1 MTDDLLIRMRDVR
14 KNYAAKSGTVHAL
27 DGLNLEV
34 AEGTVRGLLGPN
46 GAGKTTTVKVLT
58 TLTRPTSGEV
68 TIDGLDVVRH
78 GHEVRNRI
86 GVSGQNATIDEELT
100 ARENLMLVGRLFHL
114 GDKGAKRRT
123 DELLEVFN
131 LEHAANRPI
140 KGFSGG
146 MRRRADL
153 AASLVND
160 PKILFLDEPTT
171 GLDPAAR
178 LSLWEVINQ
187 RVRSGTTLL
196 LTTQDL
202 EEADYLADQISVI
215 DQGKVIAEGTAD
227 ELKSSVGGQRISVVP
242 VNQADHAAVQSLLD
256 AVAANRGSVTIDGSE
271 LSVSVHDG
279 PAALEQVV
287 AKLRAQEIALHDVG
301 MSRPSLDEVFLDL
314 TGQSVTGETH
324 AKRTDAGAGTPAH
337 GTQESAQKGGTN

>member
-14 KNYAAKSGTVHAL
+14 KEYAAKSGTVHAL
-27 DGLNLEV
+27 DGLNLDV
-34 AEGTVRGLLGPN
+34 AEGSVRGLLGPN

-68 TIDGLDVVRH
+68 TIDGLDVVRN

-114 GDKGAKRRT
+114 GDKGAKKRA
-123 DELLEVFN
+123 DELLEIFH
-131 LEHAANRPI
+131 LEHAADRPI

-160 PKILFLDEPTT
+160 PRILFLDEPTT

-178 LSLWEVINQ
+178 LSLWEVIKQ

-196 LTTQDL
+196 LTTQYL

-227 ELKSSVGGQRISVVP
+227 ELKSNVGGQRISVVP
-242 VNQADHAAVQSLLD
+242 VNRADHDVVESVLD
-256 AVAANRGSVTIDGSE
+256 DVATTRGSVSVDGNE

-279 PAALEQVV
+279 PAALEQVIG
-287 AKLRAQEIALHDVG
+287 KLRGREIAVHDVG

-314 TGQSVTGETH
+314 TGQSVTGETPT
-324 AKRTDAGAGTPAH
+324 RH
-337 GTQESAQKGGTN
+337 GDSHEAAAQAQEGGNN

>member
-14 KNYAAKSGTVHAL
+14 KEYAAKSGTVHAL
-27 DGLNLEV
+27 DGLNLDV

-68 TIDGLDVVRH
+68 TIDGLDVVRN

-114 GDKGAKRRT
+114 GDKGAQKRA
-123 DELLEVFN
+123 DELLEIFN
-131 LEHAANRPI
+131 LEHAADRPI

-160 PKILFLDEPTT
+160 PRILFLDEPTT

-178 LSLWEVINQ
+178 LSLWEVIKQ

-196 LTTQDL
+196 LTTQYL

-227 ELKSSVGGQRISVVP
+227 ELKSNVGGQRISVVP
-242 VNQADHAAVQSLLD
+242 VNRADHDVITNLLD
-256 AVAANRGSVTIDGSE
+256 DVAANRGSVSVDGNE

-279 PAALEQVV
+279 PAALEQVIG
-287 AKLRAQEIALHDVG
+287 KLRGREIAMHDVG

-314 TGQSVTGETH
+314 TGQSVTGEKPTRH
-324 AKRTDAGAGTPAH
+324 GESYESATPA
-337 GTQESAQKGGTN
+337 QEGGNN

>member
-14 KNYAAKSGTVHAL
+14 KEYAAKSGTVHAL
-27 DGLNLEV
+27 DGLNLDV

-68 TIDGLDVVRH
+68 TIDGLDVVRN

-114 GDKGAKRRT
+114 GDKGAKKRA
-123 DELLEVFN
+123 DELLEIFN
-131 LEHAANRPI
+131 LEHAADRPI

-160 PKILFLDEPTT
+160 PRILFLDEPTT

-178 LSLWEVINQ
+178 LSLWEVIKQ

-196 LTTQDL
+196 LTTQYL
-202 EEADYLADQISVI
+202 EEADYLADQIS
-215 DQGKVIAEGTAD
+215 QGKVIAEGTAD
-227 ELKSSVGGQRISVVP
+227 ELKSNVGGQRISVVP
-242 VNQADHAAVQSLLD
+242 VNRADHDVVTNLLD
-256 AVAANRGSVTIDGSE
+256 DVAATRGSVSVDGNE

-279 PAALEQVV
+279 PAALEQVIG
-287 AKLRAQEIALHDVG
+287 KLRGREIAVHDVG

-314 TGQSVTGETH
+314 TGQSVTGENPT
-324 AKRTDAGAGTPAH
+324 RH
-337 GTQESAQKGGTN
+337 GESYDSAAQAQEGGNN

>member
-14 KNYAAKSGTVHAL
+14 KEYAAKSGTVHAL
-27 DGLNLEV
+27 DGLNLDV

-68 TIDGLDVVRH
+68 TIDGLDVVRN

-114 GDKGAKRRT
+114 GDKGAKKRA
-123 DELLEVFN
+123 DELLEIFN
-131 LEHAANRPI
+131 LEHAADRPI

-160 PKILFLDEPTT
+160 PRILFLDEPTT

-178 LSLWEVINQ
+178 LSLWEVIKQ

-196 LTTQDL
+196 LTTQYL

-227 ELKSSVGGQRISVVP
+227 ELKSNVGGQRISVVP
-242 VNQADHAAVQSLLD
+242 VNRADHDVVTNLLD
-256 AVAANRGSVTIDGSE
+256 DVAATRGSVSVDGNE

-279 PAALEQVV
+279 PAALEQVIG
-287 AKLRAQEIALHDVG
+287 KLRGREIAVHDVG

-314 TGQSVTGETH
+314 TGQSVTGEKPT
-324 AKRTDAGAGTPAH
+324 RH
-337 GTQESAQKGGTN
+337 GESHESAAQAQEGGNN

>member
-14 KNYAAKSGTVHAL
+14 KEYAAKSGTVHAL
-27 DGLNLEV
+27 DGLNLDV

-68 TIDGLDVVRH
+68 TIDGLDVVRN

-114 GDKGAKRRT
+114 GDKGAKTRA
-123 DELLEVFN
+123 DELLEIFH
-131 LEHAANRPI
+131 LEHAADRPI

-160 PKILFLDEPTT
+160 PRILFLDEPTT

-178 LSLWEVINQ
+178 LSLWEVIKQ

-196 LTTQDL
+196 LTTQYL

-227 ELKSSVGGQRISVVP
+227 ELKSNVGGQRISVVP
-242 VNQADHAAVQSLLD
+242 VNRADHDVVESVLD
-256 AVAANRGSVTIDGSE
+256 DVAANRGSVSVDGNE

-279 PAALEQVV
+279 PAALEQVIG
-287 AKLRAQEIALHDVG
+287 KLRGREIAVHDVG

-314 TGQSVTGETH
+314 TGQSVTGEKPTQHGEAHETAAH
-324 AKRTDAGAGTPAH
+324 A
-337 GTQESAQKGGTN
+337 QEGGNN

>member
-14 KNYAAKSGTVHAL
+14 KEYAAKSGTVHAL
-27 DGLNLEV
+27 DGLNLDV
-34 AEGTVRGLLGPN
+34 AEGTVRSLLGPN

-68 TIDGLDVVRH
+68 TIDGLDVVRN

-114 GDKGAKRRT
+114 GDKGAKKRA
-123 DELLEVFN
+123 DELLEIFN
-131 LEHAANRPI
+131 LEHAADRPI

-160 PKILFLDEPTT
+160 PRILFLDEPTT

-178 LSLWEVINQ
+178 LSLWEVIKQ

-196 LTTQDL
+196 LTTQYL

-227 ELKSSVGGQRISVVP
+227 ELKSNVGGQRISVVP
-242 VNQADHAAVQSLLD
+242 VNRADHDVVKNLLD
-256 AVAANRGSVTIDGSE
+256 DVAANRGSVSVDGSE

-279 PAALEQVV
+279 PAALEQVIG
-287 AKLRAQEIALHDVG
+287 KLRGREIAVHDVG

-314 TGQSVTGETH
+314 TGQSVTGEKPTRH
-324 AKRTDAGAGTPAH
+324 GESYESATPA
-337 GTQESAQKGGTN
+337 QEGGNN

>member
-14 KNYAAKSGTVHAL
+14 KEYAAKSGTVHAL
-27 DGLNLEV
+27 DGLNLDV

-68 TIDGLDVVRH
+68 SIDGLDVVRN

-114 GDKGAKRRT
+114 GDKGAKKRA
-123 DELLEVFN
+123 DELLEIFN
-131 LEHAANRPI
+131 LEHAADRPV

-160 PKILFLDEPTT
+160 PRILFLDEPTT

-178 LSLWEVINQ
+178 LSLWEVIKQ

-196 LTTQDL
+196 LTTQYL
-202 EEADYLADQISVI
+202 EEADYLADQINVI

-227 ELKSSVGGQRISVVP
+227 ELKSSVGGQRISVVL
-242 VNQADHAAVQSLLD
+242 VNRADHDVVESVLD
-256 AVAANRGSVTIDGSE
+256 DVAVARGSVSVDGNE

-279 PAALEQVV
+279 PAALEQVIG
-287 AKLRAQEIALHDVG
+287 KLRGHEIAVHDVG

-314 TGQSVTGETH
+314 TGQSITGETPTRRGDSH
-324 AKRTDAGAGTPAH
+324 ETAAQA
-337 GTQESAQKGGTN
+337 QEGGNN

>member
-1 MTDDLLIRMRDVR
+1 MRDVR
-14 KNYAAKSGTVHAL
+14 KEYAAKSGTVHAL
-27 DGLNLEV
+27 DGLNLDV

-68 TIDGLDVVRH
+68 TIDGLDVVRN

-114 GDKGAKRRT
+114 GDKGAKKRA
-123 DELLEVFN
+123 DELLEIFN
-131 LEHAANRPI
+131 LEHAADRPI

-160 PKILFLDEPTT
+160 PRILFLDEPTT

-178 LSLWEVINQ
+178 LSLWEVIKQ

-196 LTTQDL
+196 LTTQYL

-227 ELKSSVGGQRISVVP
+227 ELKSNVGGQRISVVP
-242 VNQADHAAVQSLLD
+242 VNRADHDVITNLLD
-256 AVAANRGSVTIDGSE
+256 DVAANRGSVSVDGNE

-279 PAALEQVV
+279 PAALEQVIG
-287 AKLRAQEIALHDVG
+287 KLRGREIAMHDVG

-314 TGQSVTGETH
+314 TGQSVTGEKPTRH
-324 AKRTDAGAGTPAH
+324 GESYESATPA
-337 GTQESAQKGGTN
+337 QEGGNN

>member
-14 KNYAAKSGTVHAL
+14 KEYAAKSGTVHAL
-27 DGLNLEV
+27 DGLNLDV
-34 AEGTVRGLLGPN
+34 AEGSVRGLLGPN

-68 TIDGLDVVRH
+68 TIDGLDVVRN

-114 GDKGAKRRT
+114 GDKGAKKRA
-123 DELLEVFN
+123 DELLEIFN

-160 PKILFLDEPTT
+160 PRILFLDEPTT

-178 LSLWEVINQ
+178 LSLWEVIKQ

-196 LTTQDL
+196 LTTQYL

-227 ELKSSVGGQRISVVP
+227 ELKSNVGGQRISVVP
-242 VNQADHAAVQSLLD
+242 VNRADHDVVTNLLD
-256 AVAANRGSVTIDGSE
+256 DVAATRGSVSVDGNE

-279 PAALEQVV
+279 PAALEQVIG
-287 AKLRAQEIALHDVG
+287 KLRGREIAVHDVG

-314 TGQSVTGETH
+314 TGQSVTGETPTRH
-324 AKRTDAGAGTPAH
+324 GASHDSAAQA
-337 GTQESAQKGGTN
+337 QEGGNN

>member
-14 KNYAAKSGTVHAL
+14 KEYAAKSGTVHAL
-27 DGLNLEV
+27 DGLNLDV
-34 AEGTVRGLLGPN
+34 AEGTVRSLLGPN

-68 TIDGLDVVRH
+68 TIDGLDVVRN

-114 GDKGAKRRT
+114 GDKGAKKRA
-123 DELLEVFN
+123 DELLEIFN
-131 LEHAANRPI
+131 LEHAADRPI

-160 PKILFLDEPTT
+160 PRILFLDEPTT

-178 LSLWEVINQ
+178 LSLWEVIKQ

-196 LTTQDL
+196 LTTQYL

-227 ELKSSVGGQRISVVP
+227 ELKSNVGGQRISVVP
-242 VNQADHAAVQSLLD
+242 VNRADHDVITNLLD
-256 AVAANRGSVTIDGSE
+256 DVAANRGSVSVDGNE

-279 PAALEQVV
+279 PAALEQVIG
-287 AKLRAQEIALHDVG
+287 KLRGREIAMHDVG

-314 TGQSVTGETH
+314 TGQSVTGEKPTRH
-324 AKRTDAGAGTPAH
+324 GESYESATPA
-337 GTQESAQKGGTN
+337 QEGGNN

>member
-114 GDKGAKRRT
+114 GDKGAKKRA
-123 DELLEVFN
+123 DELLEIFN

-160 PKILFLDEPTT
+160 PKILFLDE
-171 GLDPAAR
+171 AAR
-178 LSLWEVINQ
+178 LSLWEVIKQ

-196 LTTQDL
+196 LTTQYL

-242 VNQADHAAVQSLLD
+242 VNQADHDSVQSLLD
-256 AVAANRGSVTIDGSE
+256 AVATNRGSVTIDGSE

-287 AKLRAQEIALHDVG
+287 AKLRAQEIAVHDVG

-314 TGQSVTGETH
+314 TGQSVTGGTH
-324 AKRTDAGAGTPAH
+324 TENTDAGADSPAH

>member
-14 KNYAAKSGTVHAL
+14 KEYAAKSGTVHAL
-27 DGLNLEV
+27 DGLNLDV

-68 TIDGLDVVRH
+68 TIDGLDVVRN

-114 GDKGAKRRT
+114 GDKGAQKRA
-123 DELLEVFN
+123 DELLEIFN
-131 LEHAANRPI
+131 LEHAADRPI
-140 KGFSGG
+140 MGFSGG

-160 PKILFLDEPTT
+160 PRILFLDEPTT

-178 LSLWEVINQ
+178 LSLWEVIKQ

-196 LTTQDL
+196 LTTQYL

-227 ELKSSVGGQRISVVP
+227 ELKSNVGGQRISVVP
-242 VNQADHAAVQSLLD
+242 VNRADHDVITNLLD
-256 AVAANRGSVTIDGSE
+256 DVAANRGSVSVDGNE

-279 PAALEQVV
+279 PAALEQVIG
-287 AKLRAQEIALHDVG
+287 KLRGREIAMHDVG

-314 TGQSVTGETH
+314 TGQSVTGEKPTRH
-324 AKRTDAGAGTPAH
+324 GESYESATPA
-337 GTQESAQKGGTN
+337 QEGGNN

>member
-14 KNYAAKSGTVHAL
+14 KEYAAKSGTVHAL
-27 DGLNLEV
+27 DGLNLDV

-68 TIDGLDVVRH
+68 SIDGLDVVRN

-114 GDKGAKRRT
+114 GDKGAKKRA
-123 DELLEVFN
+123 DELLEIFN
-131 LEHAANRPI
+131 LEHAADRPI

-160 PKILFLDEPTT
+160 PRILFLDEPTT

-178 LSLWEVINQ
+178 LSLWEVIKQ

-196 LTTQDL
+196 LTTQYL
-202 EEADYLADQISVI
+202 EEADYLADQINVI

-227 ELKSSVGGQRISVVP
+227 ELKSNVGGQRISVVL
-242 VNQADHAAVQSLLD
+242 VNRADHDVVESVLD
-256 AVAANRGSVTIDGSE
+256 DVAVARGSVSVDGNE

-279 PAALEQVV
+279 PAALEQVIG
-287 AKLRAQEIALHDVG
+287 KLRGHEIAVHDVG

-314 TGQSVTGETH
+314 TGQSITGETPTRRGDSH
-324 AKRTDAGAGTPAH
+324 ETAAQA
-337 GTQESAQKGGTN
+337 QEGGNN

>member
-14 KNYAAKSGTVHAL
+14 KEYAAKSGTVHAL
-27 DGLNLEV
+27 DGLNLDV

-68 TIDGLDVVRH
+68 TIDGLDVVRN

-100 ARENLMLVGRLFHL
+100 ARDNLMLVGRLFHL
-114 GDKGAKRRT
+114 GDKGAKKRA
-123 DELLEVFN
+123 DELLEIFN
-131 LEHAANRPI
+131 LEHAADRPI

-160 PKILFLDEPTT
+160 PRILFLDEPTT

-178 LSLWEVINQ
+178 LSLWEVIKQ

-196 LTTQDL
+196 LTTQYL

-227 ELKSSVGGQRISVVP
+227 ELKSNVGGQRISVVP
-242 VNQADHAAVQSLLD
+242 VNRADHDVVTNLLD
-256 AVAANRGSVTIDGSE
+256 DVAATRGSVSVDGNE

-279 PAALEQVV
+279 PAALEQVIG
-287 AKLRAQEIALHDVG
+287 KLRGREIAVHDVG

-314 TGQSVTGETH
+314 TGQSVTGENPT
-324 AKRTDAGAGTPAH
+324 RH
-337 GTQESAQKGGTN
+337 GESYDSAAQAQEGGNN

>member
-14 KNYAAKSGTVHAL
+14 KKYAAKSGTVHAL
-27 DGLNLEV
+27 DGLNLKV

-114 GDKGAKRRT
+114 GDKGAKKRA
-123 DELLEVFN
+123 DELLEIFH
-131 LEHAANRPI
+131 LEHAADRPI

-160 PKILFLDEPTT
+160 PRILFLDEPTT

-178 LSLWEVINQ
+178 LSLWEVIKQ

-196 LTTQDL
+196 LTTQYL

-227 ELKSSVGGQRISVVP
+227 ELKSNVGGQRISVVP
-242 VNQADHAAVQSLLD
+242 VNRADHDVVESVLD
-256 AVAANRGSVTIDGSE
+256 NVATTRGSVSVDGNE

-287 AKLRAQEIALHDVG
+287 TKLRAQEIAVHDVG

-314 TGQSVTGETH
+314 TGQSVTGE
-324 AKRTDAGAGTPAH
+324 APARH
-337 GTQESAQKGGTN
+337 GEAHETAAQAQEGSNN

>member
-14 KNYAAKSGTVHAL
+14 KEYAAKSGTVHAL
-27 DGLNLEV
+27 DGLNLDV

-68 TIDGLDVVRH
+68 SIDGLDVVRN

-114 GDKGAKRRT
+114 GDKGAKKRA
-123 DELLEVFN
+123 DELLEIFN
-131 LEHAANRPI
+131 LEHAADRPI

-160 PKILFLDEPTT
+160 PRILFLDEPTT

-178 LSLWEVINQ
+178 LSLWEVIKQ

-196 LTTQDL
+196 LTTQYL
-202 EEADYLADQISVI
+202 EEADYLADQINVI

-227 ELKSSVGGQRISVVP
+227 ELKSNVGGQRISVVL
-242 VNQADHAAVQSLLD
+242 VNRADHDVVESVLD
-256 AVAANRGSVTIDGSE
+256 DVAVARGSVSVDGNE

-279 PAALEQVV
+279 PAALEQVIG
-287 AKLRAQEIALHDVG
+287 KLRGHEIAVHDVG

-314 TGQSVTGETH
+314 TGQSVTGEKPTRH
-324 AKRTDAGAGTPAH
+324 GESYESATPA
-337 GTQESAQKGGTN
+337 QEGGNN

>member
-14 KNYAAKSGTVHAL
+14 KEYAAKSGTVHAL
-27 DGLNLEV
+27 DGLNLDV

-68 TIDGLDVVRH
+68 TIDGLDVVRN

-114 GDKGAKRRT
+114 GDKGAKKRA
-123 DELLEVFN
+123 DELLEIFN
-131 LEHAANRPI
+131 LEHAADRPI

-160 PKILFLDEPTT
+160 PRILFLDEPTT

-178 LSLWEVINQ
+178 LSLWEVIKQ

-196 LTTQDL
+196 LTTQYL

-227 ELKSSVGGQRISVVP
+227 ELKSNVGGQRISVVP
-242 VNQADHAAVQSLLD
+242 VNRADHDVVTNLLD
-256 AVAANRGSVTIDGSE
+256 DVAASRSSVSVDGSE

-279 PAALEQVV
+279 PAALEQVIG
-287 AKLRAQEIALHDVG
+287 KLRGREIAVHDVG

-314 TGQSVTGETH
+314 TGQSVTGENPT
-324 AKRTDAGAGTPAH
+324 RH
-337 GTQESAQKGGTN
+337 GESHESTTRAQKGGNN

>member
-14 KNYAAKSGTVHAL
+14 KEYAAKSGTVHAL
-27 DGLNLEV
+27 DGLNLDV

-68 TIDGLDVVRH
+68 TIDGLDVVRN
-78 GHEVRNRI
+78 GHEVRKRI

-114 GDKGAKRRT
+114 GDKGAKKRA
-123 DELLEVFN
+123 DELLEIFN

-160 PKILFLDEPTT
+160 PRILFLDEPTT

-178 LSLWEVINQ
+178 LSLWEVIKQ

-196 LTTQDL
+196 LTTQYL

-227 ELKSSVGGQRISVVP
+227 ELKSNVGGQRISVVP
-242 VNQADHAAVQSLLD
+242 VNRADHDMVTNLLD
-256 AVAANRGSVTIDGSE
+256 DVAATRGSVSVDGNE

-279 PAALEQVV
+279 PAALEQVIG
-287 AKLRAQEIALHDVG
+287 KLRGREIAVHDVG

-314 TGQSVTGETH
+314 TGQSVTGETPT
-324 AKRTDAGAGTPAH
+324 RH
-337 GTQESAQKGGTN
+337 GESYESATRAQEGGNN